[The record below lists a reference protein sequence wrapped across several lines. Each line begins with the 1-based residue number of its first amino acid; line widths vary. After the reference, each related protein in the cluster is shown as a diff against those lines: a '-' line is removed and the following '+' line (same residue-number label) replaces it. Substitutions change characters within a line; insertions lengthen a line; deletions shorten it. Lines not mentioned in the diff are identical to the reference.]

1 MIEKTLIWLIQEN
14 IPFKYNVICEYG
26 AIQCTF
32 TSLHIIEIKDT
43 TSKINLYSLNTDTK
57 QKHV

>member
-14 IPFKYNVICEYG
+14 IPFKYYVICEYG

-32 TSLHIIEIKDT
+32 TSLHIIAIKDT
-43 TSKINLYSLNTDTK
+43 TSKINLYSLNTDT
-57 QKHV
+57 